1 MPLQSLG
8 KQSEEL
14 AGSSGSTGSQAQM
27 SHPSAFTKWQPG
39 APEKPSCSTSQW
51 SSFILTT
58 LWANPAGLPQKRS
71 LDSDDTSYPQQH
83 QDSSVARPLKRQAYS
98 VPGPAATQLPHRSSG
113 TCISVHLQPASPLR
127 TDSGLDRAGPSLAE
141 LAAQAN
147 AAVRRQ
153 AQPPSSTQFRLHSL
167 PARAPAERP
176 LSLANRQALDA
187 ARR

>member
-8 KQSEEL
+8 KQCEEL
-14 AGSSGSTGSQAQM
+14 AGSSGSTGTQAQM
-27 SHPSAFTKWQPG
+27 THPSAFTKWQPG
-39 APEKPSCSTSQW
+39 APEKPSCSISQQ
-51 SSFILTT
+51 SRLILTT

-71 LDSDDTSYPQQH
+71 LESDDTSYPQH
-83 QDSSVARPLKRQAYS
+83 QDSSAARPPKRQAYS
-98 VPGPAATQLPHRSSG
+98 VPSPAAAQLPHRCSG

-127 TDSGLDRAGPSLAE
+127 TDSGPDRAGPSLAD

-153 AQPPSSTQFRLHSL
+153 AQPPSSTQFRLRSL